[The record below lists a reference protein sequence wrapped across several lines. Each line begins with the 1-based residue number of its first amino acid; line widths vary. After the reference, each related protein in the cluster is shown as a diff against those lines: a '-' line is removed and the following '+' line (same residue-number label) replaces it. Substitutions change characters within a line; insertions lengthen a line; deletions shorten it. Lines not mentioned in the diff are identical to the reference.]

1 MNIFSVSLH
10 ICIYSLYPCISAVGT
25 HTCVQPELN
34 VTCLSQVLS
43 SFSCAWLLLGGGV
56 VCVSLCG
63 CVDVRMRTWLHI
75 HVEQADVFLS
85 HSPLC

>member
-43 SFSCAWLLLGGGV
+43 SFSCAWLLLGGGGCMCKFV
-56 VCVSLCG
+56 WVCG
-63 CVDVRMRTWLHI
+63 CAHAHMVAYSCRTGRC
-75 HVEQADVFLS
+75 LS
-85 HSPLC
+85 